1 MKITDK
7 ISLLGVKH
15 MNSKEAQNDL
25 ERMIAKSL
33 ESRLCGLG
41 ITEED
46 AQNALH
52 LLDFDDIR
60 LLLSC
65 SDDELRFKFAY
76 LY

>member
-1 MKITDK
+1 
-7 ISLLGVKH
+7 
-15 MNSKEAQNDL
+15 MNSKEAQNDW

-33 ESRLCGLG
+33 ESRLCGFG
-41 ITEED
+41 ATEEE

-65 SDDELRFKFAY
+65 SDDELRSKFAY